1 MNETLN
7 FFSNY
12 KDAFTSIGIFITF
25 IISIVSL
32 YFTVKNNRS
41 VYYVDSVTK
50 NRVEWID
57 KLRNNLSE
65 FILLSNTQDLTENFL
80 SPKLI
85 LENDFKERIN
95 KLNLIGTKIKLML
108 NFSDSFDRLFIEK
121 IDLQILNV
129 NCLYLKTLNNAIE
142 SEKNGI
148 EIYTPNSDIYLLQ
161 NKIEEL
167 NKKII
172 EDSQI
177 YLKSE
182 WNRVKY
188 ESQGKKYD
196 KTTQNFDIEELQK
209 KYHNPDYK
217 NNKLRRFYIT
227 SKARINTI
235 IHSFAFYLFMS
246 IFILILIVLKI
257 FS

>member
-1 MNETLN
+1 MEQVLN

-12 KDAFTSIGIFITF
+12 KDSFTSIGILITF
-25 IISIVSL
+25 IISSVSL
-32 YFTVKNNRS
+32 YFTVKNNRA

-65 FILLSNTQDLTENFL
+65 FISLSNTQDFTENFL
-80 SPKLI
+80 SPRLI
-85 LENDFKERIN
+85 LEKDFEKRID

-108 NFSDSFDRLFIEK
+108 NFSDPFDKLFIEK

-142 SEKNGI
+142 GEAKEI

-167 NKKII
+167 NQKII
-172 EDSQI
+172 EDAQI

-196 KTTQNFDIEELQK
+196 KKTQNFDIEELQK
-209 KYHNPDYK
+209 RYHNSNYK
-217 NNKLRRFYIT
+217 NNKWKRFYII
-227 SKARINTI
+227 SKAKINTI
-235 IHSFAFYLFMS
+235 IHSFSFYLLMC
-246 IFILILIVLKI
+246 IFILFLIILKI
-257 FS
+257 F